1 MSIPNTLVVIPVFN
15 KQATIERAIKSILEQ
30 TVVCDLLVIDD
41 GSTDY
46 SASVIEKINNPRL
59 TYISQPNHGVS
70 FTRNRGIKTALK
82 NGYKYVAFLDA
93 DDYWLDNH
101 MEQIEQLIEKFPEA
115 SVFANNYHL
124 KIGESRWNRT
134 KFSNL
139 EDQESQIIVKPFF
152 KANYLNSILSSS
164 SYCMRLTGND
174 PIYYNEEL
182 THTEDTDFLIKVG
195 LTKTVAFNNKATVI
209 IDKQADNRS
218 DATHILQR
226 TVTNFCQYEEKHP
239 NIEGLKKFLD
249 INRFS
254 IAVNYRMNG
263 LIERAVYYQRKID
276 LDNLTYKQQQLLNM
290 SRLQL
295 KTLHKTKKILEVI
308 GLDLRTG

>member
-1 MSIPNTLVVIPVFN
+1 MSNPNILVIIPVYN
-15 KQATIERAIKSILEQ
+15 KQATIERAINSVLAQ
-30 TVVCDLLVIDD
+30 TVSCDLLVIDD
-41 GSTDY
+41 GSKDY
-46 SASVIEKINNPRL
+46 SASVVEKVDNPRL
-59 TYISQPNHGVS
+59 SYISQPNHGVS

-82 NGYKYVAFLDA
+82 KGYEYVAFLDA

-139 EDQESQIIVKPFF
+139 KDQESQIVKPFF

-164 SYCMRLTGND
+164 SYCMRLIGND

-218 DATHILQR
+218 DAVHILKR
-226 TVTNFCQYEEKHP
+226 TVTNFDCYEEKYKD
-239 NIEGLKKFLD
+239 IEGLKKYLD

-254 IAVNYRMNG
+254 IAVNYRMYG

-276 LDNLTYKQQQLLNM
+276 LDHLSSKQQQLLKM

-295 KTLHKTKKILEVI
+295 KALHKTKKILEVI